1 MRRPPSLLSALVTP
15 FAGDGSLDTAAHRF
29 NLRTLSEGG
38 VRGFLLGGSTGE
50 GPYLEPGERSE
61 LMSQARAEL
70 GDSTYLLCGVAAESL
85 WQAVAQIDE
94 AVTGGAD
101 AALVVTPTSLV
112 RGRHDLVAA
121 FFREI
126 AVASPLPIFLYTVP
140 NVTGYTLPVETI
152 IDLSHASGIVG
163 VKDSSGEPD
172 RAGAI
177 RAGAPDDFL
186 IMIGSSRAIATGREQ
201 GAHGAITASSN
212 YAARLVQRV
221 VDGEPGTQELLT
233 PLVAHIE
240 PNGVPGTKVAAELTG
255 LRVGVLRR
263 PLLPVDP
270 EIARDIAAA
279 LGEPARPVEA
289 QQPPAGH
296 RGGSGF
302 GQLESGR

>member
-1 MRRPPSLLSALVTP
+1 MRRPPSLLPALVTP

-121 FFREI
+121 FFREV

-186 IMIGSSRAIATGREQ
+186 IMIGSSRAIAAGREQ

-212 YAARLVQRV
+212 YAARLAQSV
-221 VDGEPGTQELLT
+221 VDGEPRAQELLT
-233 PLVAHIE
+233 LLVAHIE
-240 PNGVPGTKVAAELTG
+240 PHGVPGTKVAAELTG

-279 LGEPARPVEA
+279 LGELARPVEA
-289 QQPPAGH
+289 QQPSAGH

-302 GQLESGR
+302 GQLGSGR